1 MAEKFEINNVIDLAT
16 RYKIFQMKLMEML
29 NTEGAEV
36 NKEKVK
42 QISLECGLPTPTTNF
57 KLNQNYYEEEFN
69 ARITSNNHYTLGSV
83 DEVFEQK
90 NQAQCEHG
98 LEPTTENPAKVIAR
112 MPPISPL
119 LAGAECLEI
128 QNQAEGRRQVTESK
142 ISIMIFYGFSNSI
155 LRNNR
160 LWIQILLGDDRST
173 SGNNTSTD
181 DDTTTIMASTI
192 ASSLSSSESM
202 TSLASDASSIDLAST
217 LLMKELP

>member
-1 MAEKFEINNVIDLAT
+1 MAEKFEIN
-16 RYKIFQMKLMEML
+16 
-29 NTEGAEV
+29 
-36 NKEKVK
+36 
-42 QISLECGLPTPTTNF
+42 C
-57 KLNQNYYEEEFN
+57 
-69 ARITSNNHYTLGSV
+69 TLGSV

-90 NQAQCEHG
+90 NQAQREHG

-112 MPPISPL
+112 KPPISPL

-128 QNQAEGRRQVTESK
+128 QNQAEGRR
-142 ISIMIFYGFSNSI
+142 
-155 LRNNR
+155 
-160 LWIQILLGDDRST
+160 QILLGDDRST